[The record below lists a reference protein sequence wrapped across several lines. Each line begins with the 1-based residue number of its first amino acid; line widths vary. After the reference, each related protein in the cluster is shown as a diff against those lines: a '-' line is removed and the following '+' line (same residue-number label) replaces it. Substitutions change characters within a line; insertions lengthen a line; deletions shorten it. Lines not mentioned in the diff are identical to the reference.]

1 MQEIQIFTNKMFG
14 DIRTLPQENGEVLFV
29 GKDVAQALG
38 YRNTRDALN
47 KHVDGEDKTTVAICD
62 TGSNYKSRAVFIN
75 ESGLYSLVLSSKLPQ
90 AKAFKRWVTGEV
102 LPQIRRTGGF
112 IPTHD
117 AEGRQLTEQ
126 EILDCA
132 NDIIARTLGLLNAPN
147 ANCMTATEV
156 AQSWGMDVTSFNRL
170 LHRMGVQ
177 YRKGG
182 RWNLPPQLAGQGLA
196 EVRTFMYYSLSG
208 GARRKEYLVW
218 TPKGVEYLMRRIQ
231 GAPEQPRSIQL
242 NIFINN

>member
-38 YRNTRDALN
+38 YSKPQNAIAA
-47 KHVDGEDKTTVAICD
+47 HVDEEDKTTALIQG

-132 NDIIARTLGLLNAPN
+132 NDIIARTLGLLNAQN

-156 AQSWGMDVTSFNRL
+156 AQSWGMDVTSFNQL
-170 LHRMGVQ
+170 LHRMGIQ

-182 RWNLPPQLAGQGLA
+182 RWNLPPQLVGQGLA
-196 EVRTFMYYSLSG
+196 EVRTFMFYSLSG

-218 TPKGVEYLMRRIQ
+218 TPKGVQFLNHRIQ
-231 GAPEQPRSIQL
+231 GMPDAPRSIQL